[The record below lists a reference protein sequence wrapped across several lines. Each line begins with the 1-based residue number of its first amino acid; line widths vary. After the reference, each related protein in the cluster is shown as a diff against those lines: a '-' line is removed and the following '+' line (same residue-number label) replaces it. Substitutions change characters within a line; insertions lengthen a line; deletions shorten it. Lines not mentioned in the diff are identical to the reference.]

1 MRPRWGHQAVD
12 SPVTLGTIL
21 HTVTVGGSVFISGGG
36 GGGRGARKIQG
47 PWQGV
52 FVLRILGPKT

>member
-36 GGGRGARKIQG
+36 GGGGGLVKFRAPGKG
-47 PWQGV
+47 S
-52 FVLRILGPKT
+52 LY